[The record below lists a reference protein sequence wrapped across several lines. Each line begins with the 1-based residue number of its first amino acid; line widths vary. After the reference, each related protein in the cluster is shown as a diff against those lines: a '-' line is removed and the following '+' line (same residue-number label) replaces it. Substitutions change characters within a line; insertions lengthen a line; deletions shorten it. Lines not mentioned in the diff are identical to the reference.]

1 MARPTKRE
9 WTSTKNGTVVCF
21 KSENYDCFVID
32 RNSRGRR
39 DAFLTP
45 RELTS
50 FHDEALAGCTRE
62 INRILDEVVA
72 KGHHNGHEDHKE
84 LCILLT
90 DRGPLLAW
98 VQHAIDKDDPDSVAQ
113 TLKVECE

>member
-9 WTSTKNGTVVCF
+9 YYMTKDGVIVCF
-21 KSENYDCFVID
+21 KSENYDCVVVD

-84 LCILLT
+84 LRILLT
-90 DRGPLLAW
+90 DQGPLLAW
-98 VQHAIDKDDPDSVAQ
+98 AQPTIDKDDPDSVARA
-113 TLKVECE
+113 LKIEYE